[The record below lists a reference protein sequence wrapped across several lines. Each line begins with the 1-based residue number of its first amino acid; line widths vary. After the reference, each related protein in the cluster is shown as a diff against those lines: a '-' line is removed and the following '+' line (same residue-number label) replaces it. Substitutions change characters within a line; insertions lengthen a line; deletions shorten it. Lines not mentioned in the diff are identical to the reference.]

1 MDYNKDEIRAKY
13 KDLFKY
19 SLDLIYVHD
28 LKGNFLDAND
38 IALKA
43 LGYKK
48 EEITIIS
55 VINLIDNENLL
66 KASNS
71 LKELIKTGKQTER
84 SEYKLRAKDGKFVY
98 VKTYGIPLI
107 KNGKIHAILGIAN
120 NITERKLAEQK
131 LKESEV
137 KYRHLFQN
145 SPFFVGLM
153 NLEGVLID
161 CNNNV
166 NKFLSVHTREDVLK
180 KNFKE
185 IFSLTEKNKYI
196 IPIYEKYIKNILN
209 AEIQDPIEFKLYR
222 SIGGFLWL
230 NLNASIIK
238 IEDETLIQVIIR
250 DITEQKKT
258 EKELRESEE
267 KYRNVFENTGTA
279 TVILEEDTTISLANE
294 RFEKLSGY
302 SKKEIEW
309 KKSWTEFIFKEDL
322 ERMKKYHY
330 ERRKDADSAPKR
342 YEFRFISKEGDIW
355 EMLLTVDM
363 IPNTKKSIA
372 SLLDITER
380 RKAEFLVKEEIKK
393 LKELDKLRKDLISR
407 VSHEIKTPL
416 ASISGGAEL
425 ILSVFKNEINN
436 DVLELI
442 ELIERGGKRLN
453 YLVDNLL
460 DISRIEYDKLK
471 LEKHVYD
478 LGEIVRECSS
488 EMMYLIKK
496 RELILNLDLLDGLY
510 LEIDKIRIEHVIM
523 NLLSNAIKNTAPHG
537 KITIHLQK
545 IENWAEISITDTGI
559 GLTENERD
567 FLFTRFGKI
576 ERYGQGLEGIDIQG
590 SGLGLFISKEIVDL
604 HRGEIRAES
613 AGRWKGSTFVV
624 KLPIN

>member
-1 MDYNKDEIRAKY
+1 MDYNKDEIRVKY

-48 EEITIIS
+48 EEITS
-55 VINLIDNENLL
+55 VSFINLIDKDSIS
-66 KASNS
+66 KASNI
-71 LKELIKTGKQTER
+71 LKELIKKGKQAEL
-84 SEYKLRAKDGKFVY
+84 SEYKLRAKDGKFVH

-120 NITERKLAEQK
+120 NISEHKLAEQK

-145 SPFFVGLM
+145 SPFFVGLL

-166 NKFLSVHTREDVLK
+166 NKFLSIHSKEDLLEK
-180 KNFKE
+180 SFKE
-185 IFSLTEKNKYI
+185 IFSLNEKNKYI
-196 IPIYEKYIKNILN
+196 IPIFEKYIKNILN
-209 AEIQDPIEFKLYR
+209 GEIIDPIEFKLYR

-238 IEDETLIQVIIR
+238 IENETLIQVIIR
-250 DITEQKKT
+250 DITEQKKS

-267 KYRNVFENTGTA
+267 KYRTVFENTGTA
-279 TVILEEDTTISLANE
+279 TVILEENTIISLANE
-294 RFEKLSGY
+294 KFEKLSGY
-302 SKKEIEW
+302 TKEEIEW
-309 KKSWTEFIFKEDL
+309 KKSWTEFVIKEDL
-322 ERMKKYHY
+322 ERMKNYHY
-330 ERRKDADSAPKR
+330 SRRKDADSTPKR
-342 YEFRFISKEGDIW
+342 YEFRFITKEGVIR
-355 EMLLTVDM
+355 EIFITIDM
-363 IPNTKKSIA
+363 IPSTKKSIA

-393 LKELDKLRKDLISR
+393 LKELDKIRKDLISR
-407 VSHEIKTPL
+407 VSHELKTPL

-460 DISRIEYDKLK
+460 DSSRIEYDKLK
-471 LEKHVYD
+471 LEKQVCD

-496 RELILNLDLLDGLY
+496 QELILNLELPDGLY
-510 LEIDKIRIEHVIM
+510 LEIDKIRIEHVLM
-523 NLLSNAIKNTAPHG
+523 NLLSNAIKNTSPHG

-545 IENWAEISITDTGI
+545 KKNWAEISITDTGI
-559 GLTENERD
+559 GLTENEMS

-604 HRGEIRAES
+604 H
-613 AGRWKGSTFVV
+613 
-624 KLPIN
+624 